1 MSDSDYYLD
10 MGSVF
15 AGDKPAFDATW
26 SDAGHFGAHHYSRPL
41 LPFLAAVVV
50 RAVPRVSL
58 PRAFS
63 LVNVFAAWVL
73 ASALYGLLARV
84 APDLRYPWL
93 PSALFL
99 TGFPQMN
106 WGYHLLTD
114 TIGYATAFVAALV
127 AWAMLERDR
136 RRLLAF
142 VGLFVLQS
150 LAFLARETA
159 WMVPVVVAWLVMRG
173 LPSERRR
180 FGVAVL
186 ATVLLAYLPRVLY
199 VKLAGVTSIAIPLA
213 PDEWLDPGYV
223 FDFAVKSAVAFN
235 PGMDPGGVGSAQRR
249 SPGSARP
256 HGGLGGR
263 CARVHGR
270 GLRPQFH
277 RADRLPAPA
286 HVRPLPI
293 SIFSGGSGSGSEG
306 ERRTRPPGRSRV
318 GGVERRRG
326 RDRNAAR
333 SGRERDYRTAP
344 DPARDPTWALI
355 GAEVSSFGFPPCR
368 APHMQQRGTPR
379 TG

>member
-1 MSDSDYYLD
+1 MAVVASVPRFGQRENDGSALSDSDYYLD

-15 AGDKPAFDATW
+15 AGDKPAFDQTW
-26 SDAGHFGAHHYSRPL
+26 SDAGYFGAHHYSRSL

-50 RAVPRVSL
+50 RAAPGVSL

-73 ASALYGLLARV
+73 ACALYGLLARI
-84 APDLRYPWL
+84 APDLRNPWL

-99 TGFPQMN
+99 NGFPQMN

-114 TIGYATAFVAALV
+114 TIGYATSFVAALA
-127 AWAMLERDR
+127 AWAMLEWDR

-199 VKLAGVTSIAIPLA
+199 AKLAGVTSIAIPLS
-213 PDEWLDPGYV
+213 PRR
-223 FDFAVKSAVAFN
+223 VAGPWIRARLRCEISGRLQ
-235 PGMDPGGVGSAQRR
+235 PGMGTGCVGNARRR
-249 SPGSARP
+249 SQGGAQFYC
-256 HGGLGGR
+256 GLGGR

-270 GLRPQFH
+270 GLR
-277 RADRLPAPA
+277 
-286 HVRPLPI
+286 
-293 SIFSGGSGSGSEG
+293 SGDS
-306 ERRTRPPGRSRV
+306 
-318 GGVERRRG
+318 
-326 RDRNAAR
+326 
-333 SGRERDYRTAP
+333 
-344 DPARDPTWALI
+344 
-355 GAEVSSFGFPPCR
+355 
-368 APHMQQRGTPR
+368 
-379 TG
+379 